1 MKHKT
6 KKLIYNI
13 VTCITIIVTLVW
25 VCSKFVHIGN
35 VEYTEN
41 AQVKQHIVPVNA
53 RVQGFVK
60 EVRFDEYA
68 EVKKGDTLL
77 VIEPAE
83 FNYRVA
89 QAEAAYLNAT
99 ADKQAMKKV
108 ISTTNTNLAVT
119 EASIKEAN
127 IHLANAERNYKRFD
141 KLLAQNAVT
150 RQQYDDVKTHFE
162 AAKARC
168 EMLNQQKRSIEAVR
182 AEQTTRLDQNEA
194 GIRVAEASL
203 ELARLNLSYTVI
215 VAPSDGITGRKDIH
229 EGQLVQPGQTI
240 VNIVSRTDKWVMAN
254 YKESQIANIKVGC
267 EVEMEIDAIPDHK
280 FSGVVTSI
288 SGATGSSFSLIPQ
301 DNSSGNFVKIEQRIP
316 VRIDFADNDAEAMSR
331 VGAGMNVECKVRY

>member
-288 SGATGSSFSLIPQ
+288 VSRNDFYSMQSEKFIDETFNGSLPAFLTAFTARKSLTEEEIAHL
-301 DNSSGNFVKIEQRIP
+301 KRI
-316 VRIDFADNDAEAMSR
+316 VAEH
-331 VGAGMNVECKVRY
+331 EEE